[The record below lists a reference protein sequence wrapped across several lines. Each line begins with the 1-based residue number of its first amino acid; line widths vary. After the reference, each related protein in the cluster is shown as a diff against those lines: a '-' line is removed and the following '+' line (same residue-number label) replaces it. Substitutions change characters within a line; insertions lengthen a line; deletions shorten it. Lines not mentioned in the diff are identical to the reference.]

1 MRRLGDRPRPG
12 SGRKGRAARFRGNAR
27 RTGPLPAELYG
38 KIPIFDPQ
46 NRPVT
51 ASAQTRSDGIYP
63 IYAPQRHSLHSQAG
77 PLGGSPL
84 RADGRHRKPRRT
96 ACRTRHG
103 SFARTRFLQGD
114 RATAR
119 VSYQL
124 PPRKPRRRAERLH
137 DQGGNRDPYDD
148 AAGRPV
154 QSGRAD
160 RGHRLPLHIPGQ
172 GAGKGEGH
180 HRR

>member
-77 PLGGSPL
+77 PGSAAVHCALTVGTGSRDEQP
-84 RADGRHRKPRRT
+84 AE
-96 ACRTRHG
+96 HG
-103 SFARTRFLQGD
+103 MAHLLEHAFFKGTE
-114 RATAR
+114 
-119 VSYQL
+119 
-124 PPRKPRRRAERLH
+124 RRRAYHINCRLENL
-137 DQGGNRDPYDD
+137 GGELNAYTTKEETVIHTTTL
-148 AAGRPV
+148 RPTCPKRP
-154 QSGRAD
+154 S
-160 RGHRLPLHIPGQ
+160 
-172 GAGKGEGH
+172 
-180 HRR
+180 